1 MSSTWDVVVI
11 GGGLAG
17 LCAAIAARR
26 AGVSVRLLE
35 CAPSA
40 FRGGNARHARN
51 FRVVHEAPTR
61 YVPDAYQ
68 AREFLDDLARVTQG
82 DSNPCLAQRL
92 VAESETIAAWLMAN
106 GVPLQQPNVGVV
118 PYSRRTVFPLGGGK
132 AMINALYSTATDIG
146 VAISTDSEAR
156 LSRQS
161 SNGNWSIDLT
171 TATSSPS
178 SIDART
184 IVVCAGGAGADPAW
198 LRSHYGD
205 AADGFMVRGTP
216 YANGRMLADL
226 IAAGAGTV
234 GDPTICH
241 MVAVDAR
248 GPRFDGGIVTRITA
262 IPYGM
267 VVDGSAR
274 RIDATGAG
282 AEPTHYA
289 RWGPRIAACAGQT
302 AYLILDA
309 DGLQRAAPQ
318 AFPPISGA
326 TIADLAEALGLDPA
340 TLAQSVN
347 AFNAALP
354 AGAHPIASATF
365 AAYPMRP
372 GVTFVH
378 HGVAVDDH
386 MRIVWAD
393 DRRNDT
399 LFAAGMIMA
408 ANVIGRGYLAGLG
421 LTLAAVFGRLAGTEA
436 ARHVHG

>member
-1 MSSTWDVVVI
+1 MNSTWDVAVI

-35 CAPSA
+35 SAPPA

-51 FRVVHEAPTR
+51 FRVVHDGPTP

-68 AREFLDDLARVTQG
+68 PREFLDDLDRVTQG
-82 DSNPCLAQRL
+82 DGNHRLAQRL
-92 VAESETIAAWLMAN
+92 VAESDGIADWLMAN
-106 GVPLQQPNVGVV
+106 GVALQAPDTGVV

-132 AMINALYSTATDIG
+132 AIINALYATATDIG
-146 VAISTDSEAR
+146 VAISTGSEVASLR
-156 LSRQS
+156 RST
-161 SNGNWSIDLT
+161 NGTWSIVAT
-171 TATSSPS
+171 TAAPDAAA
-178 SIDART
+178 IDARSV
-184 IVVCAGGAGADPAW
+184 VVCAGGAGADPAW
-198 LRSHYGD
+198 LRSHYG
-205 AADGFMVRGTP
+205 ASADRFMVRGTP
-216 YANGRMLADL
+216 YADGRMLADL
-226 IAAGAGTV
+226 IASGARSV
-234 GDPTICH
+234 GDPRVGHI
-241 MVAVDAR
+241 VAVDAR

-267 VVDGSAR
+267 VVDGSAT
-274 RIDATGAG
+274 RIDAAGAG

-289 RWGPRIAACAGQT
+289 RWGPRIAACDAQT
-302 AYLILDA
+302 AYLVLDA

-340 TLAQSVN
+340 TLAQSVD
-347 AFNAALP
+347 AFNAARP
-354 AGAHPIASATF
+354 AGAPPIAAAPF

-372 GVTFVH
+372 GVTFMH
-378 HGVAVDDH
+378 YGVAVDDH

-393 DRRNDT
+393 DRRNDS

-408 ANVIGRGYLAGLG
+408 ANVIGHGYLAGLG
-421 LTLAAVFGRLAGTEA
+421 LTLAAVFGRLAGEEA
-436 ARHVHG
+436 ARHVLG